1 MRRLEDEHS
10 PIHHVWTGCDTQVMR
25 AWIEGR
31 YPCRA
36 ESWAAFGQRVL
47 GARASLAAYQRGD
60 AVAIF
65 TSATPIA
72 IWVAAALGISDGH
85 IMRLAGV
92 MRNSAVTTMRLRDD
106 ELMLFSFNGVPHLNA
121 PELRTFR

>member
-1 MRRLEDEHS
+1 M
-10 PIHHVWTGCDTQVMR
+10 
-25 AWIEGR
+25 
-31 YPCRA
+31 
-36 ESWAAFGQRVL
+36 FGQRVL

-72 IWVAAALGISDGH
+72 IWVAAALGVSDGH

-92 MRNSAVTTMRLRDD
+92 MRNSAVTSMRLRDH